1 MFSLS
6 LAFLLSPSGL
16 IVSFVT
22 NAMNLFMISLCDEK
36 RGHDRIPGY
45 DEVDHLF
52 WYPEGIAR
60 IVLTGK
66 TCLVDIPPL
75 FH

>member
-1 MFSLS
+1 
-6 LAFLLSPSGL
+6 
-16 IVSFVT
+16 
-22 NAMNLFMISLCDEK
+22 MNLFMISLCDEK